1 MSLIIGGI
9 TVPHAAIL
17 APMSGVTDMPFRR
30 AVRRAGGGLVVTEM
44 VASAAILREVRS
56 EMRKLRM
63 DTVSEVPLSVQLA
76 GWDPQIMADAARI
89 AADLGATFIDINMG
103 CPAKKVTGKLS
114 GSALMRD
121 EPLAGAILGAVA
133 ASVDVPVTLKMRLGW
148 DDDSLNAPVI
158 ARMAEDA
165 GIAMIAVHGR
175 TRCQMYNGSADWQAV
190 RSVVDAVPMPV
201 IVNGDIR
208 NLEDVDSA
216 MRDSGAA
223 GVMIGRGAQG
233 RPWLL
238 AQAGDRLE
246 GRIVRPDPSIAE
258 RHRMMKLHL
267 DDMLTHYGAPAM
279 RLARKHIAWYAHGLP
294 GAAELRDVANN
305 TTDAEAVFTAV
316 DRFFAELDEGAARGG
331 GCLMDDILSPDMQ
344 LEATHILAS
353 LPNPV
358 FLLDGADRFVFLNH
372 AAEMFF
378 DSSAAMLTGS
388 ELSQQIPA
396 DSA

>member
-1 MSLIIGGI
+1 
-9 TVPHAAIL
+9 
-17 APMSGVTDMPFRR
+17 MSGVTDMPFRR

-44 VASAAILREVRS
+44 VASAAILRKVRT

-89 AADLGATFIDINMG
+89 AADLGGTFIDINMG

-121 EPLAGAILGAVA
+121 EPLAGAILEAVVKA
-133 ASVDVPVTLKMRLGW
+133 VDVPVTLKMRLGW

-158 ARMAEDA
+158 ARMAADA

-190 RSVVDAVPMPV
+190 RAVVEAVPMPV
-201 IVNGDIR
+201 VVNGDIR
-208 NLEDVDSA
+208 GLDDVDSA
-216 MRDSGAA
+216 TRQSGAA

-238 AQAGDRLE
+238 AQAGDRLQ
-246 GRIVRPDPSIAE
+246 GRAVRPDPSVTE
-258 RHRMMKLHL
+258 RHRMMRLHL

-279 RLARKHIAWYAHGLP
+279 RLARKHISWYAHGLP
-294 GAAELRDVANN
+294 GAAKLRDVANN
-305 TTDAEAVFTAV
+305 TTDAETVFRAV
-316 DRFFAELDEGAARGG
+316 DQFFAELSDDVVQEAA
-331 GCLMDDILSPDMQ
+331 
-344 LEATHILAS
+344 A
-353 LPNPV
+353 
-358 FLLDGADRFVFLNH
+358 
-372 AAEMFF
+372 
-378 DSSAAMLTGS
+378 
-388 ELSQQIPA
+388 
-396 DSA
+396 

>member
-1 MSLIIGGI
+1 MGLTIGEI

-44 VASAAILREVRS
+44 VASAAILRKVRT

-89 AADLGATFIDINMG
+89 AADLGGTFIDINMG

-121 EPLAGAILGAVA
+121 EPLAGAILEAVVKA
-133 ASVDVPVTLKMRLGW
+133 VDVPVTLKMRLGW
-148 DDDSLNAPVI
+148 DYDSLNAPVI
-158 ARMAEDA
+158 ARMAADV

-190 RSVVDAVPMPV
+190 RAVVEAVPMPV
-201 IVNGDIR
+201 VVNGDIR
-208 NLEDVDSA
+208 GLNDVDRA
-216 MRDSGAA
+216 TRQSGAA

-238 AQAGDRLE
+238 AQAGDRLQ
-246 GRIVRPDPSIAE
+246 GRAVRPDPSVAE
-258 RHRMMKLHL
+258 RHRMMRLHL

-294 GAAELRDVANN
+294 GAAALRDVANN
-305 TTDAEAVFTAV
+305 TTDAGAVFRAV
-316 DRFFAELDEGAARGG
+316 DQFFAELSDDAVQEAA
-331 GCLMDDILSPDMQ
+331 
-344 LEATHILAS
+344 A
-353 LPNPV
+353 
-358 FLLDGADRFVFLNH
+358 
-372 AAEMFF
+372 
-378 DSSAAMLTGS
+378 
-388 ELSQQIPA
+388 
-396 DSA
+396 

>member
-1 MSLIIGGI
+1 MGLTIGEI

-44 VASAAILREVRS
+44 VASAAILRKVRT

-89 AADLGATFIDINMG
+89 AADLGGTFIDINMG

-121 EPLAGAILGAVA
+121 EPLAGAILEAVVKA
-133 ASVDVPVTLKMRLGW
+133 VDVPVTLKMRLGW
-148 DDDSLNAPVI
+148 DYDSLNAPVI
-158 ARMAEDA
+158 ARMAADV

-190 RSVVDAVPMPV
+190 RAVVEAVPMPV
-201 IVNGDIR
+201 VVNGDIR
-208 NLEDVDSA
+208 GLDDVDRA
-216 MRDSGAA
+216 TRQSGAA

-238 AQAGDRLE
+238 AQAGDRLQ
-246 GRIVRPDPSIAE
+246 GRAVRPDPSVTE
-258 RHRMMKLHL
+258 RHRMMRLHL

-279 RLARKHIAWYAHGLP
+279 RLARKQIAWYAHGLP
-294 GAAELRDVANN
+294 GAAALRDVANN
-305 TTDAEAVFTAV
+305 TTDAGAVFRAV
-316 DRFFAELDEGAARGG
+316 DQFFAELSDDAVQEAA
-331 GCLMDDILSPDMQ
+331 
-344 LEATHILAS
+344 A
-353 LPNPV
+353 
-358 FLLDGADRFVFLNH
+358 
-372 AAEMFF
+372 
-378 DSSAAMLTGS
+378 
-388 ELSQQIPA
+388 
-396 DSA
+396 